1 MKTLVLTL
9 ATILGISTL
18 GYSQKKSSIAIA
30 NPAVTVLHATPEITS
45 KLIRLE
51 IVKLD
56 QYSVYDEYDM
66 QEAYSSDSKLSTN
79 CLSKACLVKLGTKLG
94 VDYIVSGSYD
104 ALGNKIVISLKII
117 DVANDAIYKSA
128 VREFDNHEVE
138 LQRMTE
144 IVLKEMHGVPVEKE
158 LVERL
163 KFNNELI
170 TSNNVGK
177 VKNNGPRIGF
187 AVLTGSINEFAT
199 RSASLGGLDITPVVS
214 TIGYQLEQQYV
225 GTEKFSALVEG
236 IFNISGM
243 EQGKFLPSLSIL
255 NGFRFGKAS
264 WEFAF
269 GPGFNLAP
277 ISQGFID
284 TEGLFGETNRFYNS
298 QDWREYTEETYGAGA
313 VVDIEDVSDYEFK
326 DMLDKRGDIKF
337 GAQFIIAAGRTF
349 RAGSL
354 NVPVNVFYSNK
365 GKGGMVGLNVG
376 FNVMQTKKP
385 INSRN

>member
-9 ATILGISTL
+9 ATVLGISTF

-30 NPAVTVLHATPEITS
+30 NPAVTGLHATPDISS

-66 QEAYSSDSKLSTN
+66 QEAYSSDSTLSTN

-128 VREFDNHEVE
+128 VREFDNQEVE

-144 IVLKEMHGVPVEKE
+144 IIIKEMHGITIDKDLED
-158 LVERL
+158 RL

-187 AVLTGSINEFAT
+187 AVLTGSIHEFAT
-199 RSASLGGLDITPVVS
+199 RPKDLGGLDIAPVVS
-214 TIGYQLEQQYV
+214 TMGYQLEQQYV

-243 EQGKFLPSLSIL
+243 EQGVFLPSISIL

-269 GPGFNLAP
+269 GPGFTL
-277 ISQGFID
+277 SRKGMGFFD
-284 TEGLFGETNRFYNS
+284 TDGLFGETNHYYDQESWNS
-298 QDWREYTEETYGAGA
+298 YSLQTYGNEVG
-313 VVDIEDVSDYEFK
+313 VQTVSGYKMEDILHTSNDVK
-326 DMLDKRGDIKF
+326 I
-337 GAQFIIAAGRTF
+337 ATQFIIAAGRTF

-354 NVPVNVFYSNK
+354 NVPVNAFYSRK
-365 GKGGMVGLNVG
+365 GKGAMVGLNVG
-376 FNVMQTKKP
+376 FNVMKTKKP
-385 INSRN
+385 INTRY